1 MKYIICKDMH
11 GYKEYPIIENCTISN
26 LNFNIHGK
34 KTYLNGKEIPEGE
47 WTDED
52 GISVLVFNEKR
63 IYYERKNR
71 IFISDSDCDIAIP
84 DCKSKIVIIEGQI
97 NIYNCNADHIYLNQ
111 KKVTN
116 GSYDIEEGAVLLI
129 EKIKVI
135 ISKSFLIVIGND
147 FSCNLVSLPDP
158 YIKNDG
164 FPKYKRSPR
173 IIKRI
178 ENSRVKIEMLSKK
191 KTNSKAALFKTILPP
206 LGMLAVTLVMGFVL
220 KRGAY
225 IFMSAGATIMTT
237 IISVVKFVQDKKE
250 AKEEETIRTE
260 KYENY
265 LIQKQK
271 EIYKLWISETEAYK
285 YNYPEV
291 KEICNMIR
299 KCDSRIYERSSIDDD
314 FLTVSIGTYT
324 SSAAITIQDS
334 MKDFEADEVPFRE
347 EICCLKDKYSMIQKP
362 QIVDLKRTHLGLVG
376 EKSIIHEQL
385 KIILCQLAFSQ
396 SYHDMQI
403 IAIYDEAYKND
414 FQWMRWL
421 PHAKLQNLNILG
433 LVHSPKNRDQVMSSL
448 QQILKERKQKV
459 EEEKKESRFL
469 PHYVFVIDEPKIL
482 MDHSIMEFLGG
493 VEGDKLGF
501 SLIYTTHQ
509 QANLPDNIDTVFL
522 LDNSSEG
529 RLLLL
534 EKELVERRLQLQCLN
549 NVDLEWLA
557 RDLGILVHEQGM
569 TSHIPSSITFFD
581 MYQIRNPEELQIV
594 KRWKC
599 NNSAKT
605 LSVPLGARAE
615 NDILELNL
623 HEKAHGPHGLVAG
636 TTGSG
641 KSEIVQSYILSL
653 AVNYHPHEVGFLLI
667 DYKGGGMANLFKD
680 LPHLLGTITNLDGS
694 ESMRALASIKAEIGR
709 RERIFGDAGVN
720 SINAYTDLYKEGA
733 VTEPLP
739 HLFIISDEFAELK
752 REQPEFMKE
761 LVSVARVGRSI
772 GIHLILATQKPTG
785 VVDDQI
791 WANSRFKLCLK
802 VQNEADS
809 KEILKTP
816 DAANIT
822 QVGQAYLQVGNN
834 EIYELFQ
841 SAWSG
846 AKYIKE
852 TEKEVTQDNRVF
864 LINDLGQGE
873 LINKDLRESR
883 EEQRARDTQLDV
895 TVSYINQVYKE
906 LKAVEVKRPWLP
918 SLPAKIVNPNIRIEL
933 ERKLD
938 LCIPIGVRD
947 VPEEQK
953 QVEYAIDLSRQGNV
967 LYIASSGY
975 GKTVFLENIALSLAA
990 KNTVKNLYFY
1000 VLDFGNNALI
1010 NISGLPHMASH
1021 IMLDEEEKFK
1031 KFLILLSEEIKSRK
1045 KKFALCSA
1053 QNFTVYNEIAE
1064 EKLAAIVILIDN
1076 FDAIREMD
1084 IEMESY
1090 FTKVT
1095 RDGVGLGIYFI
1106 ATAGRSNS
1114 IRSATLNNFKNKIAG
1129 VNFDGNEARSLVG
1142 KCVYSLPD
1150 VIGRSIVKEDDRVSI
1165 MQLYSPVD
1173 FADDV
1178 ELVNN
1183 VRNIV
1188 KEIKLASPEEAEH
1201 IPILPEEY
1209 NYSQLLSYKY
1219 GCGNI
1224 SLGLEWENVHRV
1236 GMTSKHNP
1244 FLILGESGSGKTNV
1258 LKIIL
1263 QQLRDREL
1271 VYLFDSKG
1279 RGLYEYQNGVH
1290 YINAQQQ
1297 AEEFINYI
1305 TEEVKVR
1312 KTYIDEQLRQ
1322 GADISKVRDSISK
1335 IYVIIDEI
1343 DDFIDMLGVS
1353 NMSIAGTRLK
1363 NAMEYGVN
1371 FIVAVNVSKFNA
1383 TDEFTKTLRGTR
1395 NGLLLSGQGFLN
1407 IFPVKVDK
1415 IPRQPDACLM
1425 LEGKGCNIRI
1435 PKFD

>member
-1 MKYIICKDMH
+1 MKYIIYKDVQ
-11 GYKEYPIIENCTISN
+11 GYKEYPIIESCTIN
-26 LNFNIHGK
+26 NMQFNVNDK
-34 KTYLNGKEIPEGE
+34 KIYLNHNEIPEGK
-47 WTDED
+47 WVDAD
-52 GISVLVFNEKR
+52 GMSVLVVNEER
-63 IYYERKNR
+63 VYYERKSK
-71 IFISDSDCDIAIP
+71 IFIADSDCDIAIP
-84 DCKSKIVIIEGQI
+84 NCKAKIVIIEGQI
-97 NIYNCNADHIYLNQ
+97 NIYNCNTDHIYLNQ
-111 KKVTN
+111 KKVKN
-116 GSYDIEEGAVLLI
+116 GSYDIEEGAVLLV
-129 EKIKVI
+129 EKIKI
-135 ISKSFLIVIGND
+135 IINKSFLIVIGND
-147 FSCNLVSLPDP
+147 FTCNLVNLPDP
-158 YIKNDG
+158 YIKNDS

-178 ENSRVKIEMLSKK
+178 ENSKVKIEMLSKTK
-191 KTNSKAALFKTILPP
+191 SNTKTALIKTILPP

-250 AKEEETIRTE
+250 MKEEEAIRTD
-260 KYENY
+260 KYEKY

-271 EIYKLWISETEAYK
+271 EIYKLWISEKEAYK
-285 YNYPEV
+285 YNYPPV
-291 KEICNMIR
+291 TEIYNMIK
-299 KCDSRIYERSSIDDD
+299 KCDSRIYERSSNDDD
-314 FLTVSIGTYT
+314 FLTISIGSYI
-324 SSAAITIQDS
+324 SASAISIQDS
-334 MKDFEADEVPFRE
+334 VKDFEVDDASFKDDIR
-347 EICCLKDKYSMIQKP
+347 CLKDKYSLIEKP

-385 KIILCQLAFSQ
+385 KIMLCQLAFSQ

-403 IAIYDEAYKND
+403 IAIYDETYKKE
-414 FQWMRWL
+414 FHWMRWL

-469 PHYVFVIDEPKIL
+469 PHYVFIIDEPKML

-493 VEGDKLGF
+493 MEGDKLGF

-509 QANLPDNIDTVFL
+509 QANLPENIDTVFL
-522 LDNSSEG
+522 LDNSTEG

-534 EKELVERRLQLQCLN
+534 EKELLERRLQLQRLN
-549 NVDLEWLA
+549 NVDLEWMA
-557 RDLGILVHEQGM
+557 RDLGILIHEQGM

-581 MYQIRNPEELQIV
+581 MYQIRNPEELQIA
-594 KRWKC
+594 KRWKY

-605 LSVPLGARAE
+605 LAVPLGARAE

-653 AVNYHPHEVGFLLI
+653 AVNFHPHEVGFLLI

-720 SINAYTDLYKEGA
+720 SINAYTDLFKEGT
-733 VTEPLP
+733 VSEPLP

-752 REQPEFMKE
+752 REQPDFMKE

-822 QVGQAYLQVGNN
+822 QAGQAYLQVGNN

-852 TEKEVTQDNRVF
+852 TEREVTQDNRVF
-864 LINDLGQGE
+864 LVNDLGQGE
-873 LINKDLRESR
+873 LINKDLRESK
-883 EEQRARDTQLDV
+883 EEQNARDTQLAV
-895 TVSYINQVYKE
+895 TVSHINQVYKE
-906 LKAVEVKRPWLP
+906 LKAIEVNRPWLP
-918 SLPAKIVNPNIRIEL
+918 SLPIKLVNPRMIIEL
-933 ERKLD
+933 KDKLD
-938 LCIPIGVRD
+938 LCVPIGMRD

-953 QVEYAIDLSRQGNV
+953 QVEYVLDLTRQGNI
-967 LYIASSGY
+967 LYVASSGY
-975 GKTVFLENIALSLAA
+975 GKTVFLENVALHLAT
-990 KNTVKNLYFY
+990 KNTVNNLIFY
-1000 VLDFGNNALI
+1000 ALDFGNNALI
-1010 NISGLPHMASH
+1010 SLSSLPHMASH
-1021 IMLDEEEKFK
+1021 IMLDDEEKFK
-1031 KFLILLSEEIKSRK
+1031 KFLKILSEEIKSRK
-1045 KKFALCSA
+1045 KKLALCTA

-1064 EKLAAIVILIDN
+1064 EKLAAIVVLVDN
-1076 FDAIREMD
+1076 FDAVREMD
-1084 IEMESY
+1084 FEMESY

-1106 ATAGRSNS
+1106 ATASRTNA

-1129 VNFDGNEARSLVG
+1129 VNFDSSEARSLVG
-1142 KCVYSLPD
+1142 KCAYALPD
-1150 VIGRSIVKEDDRVSI
+1150 VVGRSLVKEDDMVNI

-1173 FADDV
+1173 FTDDV
-1178 ELVNN
+1178 QFANN
-1183 VRNIV
+1183 VRRMVN
-1188 KEIKLASPEEAEH
+1188 EIRKASPEEADH

-1209 NYSQLLSYKY
+1209 DYCQLFTYKQ
-1219 GCGNI
+1219 GFGDI
-1224 SLGLEWENVHRV
+1224 ILGLEWENVRRV
-1236 GMTSKHNP
+1236 GLALKHSS
-1244 FLILGESGSGKTNV
+1244 FLILGESGAGKTNV
-1258 LKIIL
+1258 LKVIL
-1263 QQLRDREL
+1263 QQLKCKEQ
-1271 VYLFDSKG
+1271 VYLFDSKS
-1279 RGLYEYQNGVH
+1279 RGLYAYRDKTN
-1290 YINAQQQ
+1290 YINSQQ
-1297 AEEFINYI
+1297 ATEDFINYL
-1305 TEEVKVR
+1305 TEETKNR
-1312 KTYIDEQLRQ
+1312 KSIIDAELLK
-1322 GADISKVRDSISK
+1322 GADVAQAYSILSRL
-1335 IYVIIDEI
+1335 YVVIDEI
-1343 DDFIDMLGVS
+1343 DDFIDLVGS
-1353 NMSIAGTRLK
+1353 ANMMIAASRLNK
-1363 NAMEYGVN
+1363 AMEYGIT
-1371 FIVAVNVSKFNA
+1371 FIVSATVSKFNA
-1383 TDEFTKTLRGTR
+1383 QDDFTKTIKGTK
-1395 NGLLLSGQGFLN
+1395 NGLLLSSQGFMT
-1407 IFPVKVDK
+1407 IFPVKPDALPK
-1415 IPRQPDACLM
+1415 QPDAYLM
-1425 LEGKGCNIRI
+1425 LEGKGIYIRI
-1435 PKFD
+1435 PKCD